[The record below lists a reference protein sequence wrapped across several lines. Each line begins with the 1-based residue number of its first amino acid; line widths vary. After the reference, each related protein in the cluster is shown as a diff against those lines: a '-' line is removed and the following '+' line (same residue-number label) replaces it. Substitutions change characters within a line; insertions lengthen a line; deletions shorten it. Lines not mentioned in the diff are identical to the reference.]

1 MSTSAKLVACV
12 AVNLAT
18 TLVASFFT
26 GNSYGS
32 HKINQKQTAATG

>member
-1 MSTSAKLVACV
+1 
-12 AVNLAT
+12 
-18 TLVASFFT
+18 VASFFT